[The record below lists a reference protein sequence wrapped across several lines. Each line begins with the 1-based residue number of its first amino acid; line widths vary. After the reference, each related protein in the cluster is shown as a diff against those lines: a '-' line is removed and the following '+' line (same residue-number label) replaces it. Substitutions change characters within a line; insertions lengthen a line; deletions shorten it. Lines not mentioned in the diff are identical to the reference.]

1 MLDSPTLSAFF
12 DANPWQLYVLL
23 GVLGLLVGSFLNVV
37 ILRLPEVMRREWTR
51 DCRALLELDTSDTP
65 ASTDDEHFSLA
76 FPGSHCPNCNA
87 AIQPWQN
94 IPVVS
99 WLLLRGRCASC
110 DIAIGLRYPLVELFT
125 AIATVTVGVYT
136 GWSIVLPAYLLLTWA
151 LVALAGI
158 DIDTQLL
165 PDDITLP
172 LLWAGLLFNLF
183 LGPIPIADAV
193 LGAAAGYLLLWSIYW
208 LFKLVTGKE
217 GMGFGDFKLL
227 AALGAWLGWQALPGI
242 ILLSSAVGAVLGLII
257 LALRGQGRSQPLPFG
272 PYLAAAGWISLLW
285 GHQISAL
292 FFHSV

>member
-12 DANPWQLYVLL
+12 DANPWQLYLLL

-65 ASTDDEHFSLA
+65 SSRRRAFLPGLPRLPLSKLQCGDQALA
-76 FPGSHCPNCNA
+76 EYSRSELA
-87 AIQPWQN
+87 APARA
-94 IPVVS
+94 
-99 WLLLRGRCASC
+99 LRLLRQ
-110 DIAIGLRYPLVELFT
+110 AIGLRYPLVELFT

-136 GWSIVLPAYLLLTWA
+136 GWSIALPAYLLLTWA

-172 LLWAGLLFNLF
+172 LLWGGLLFNLF
-183 LGPIPIADAV
+183 LGPVAIADAV
-193 LGAAAGYLLLWSIYW
+193 LGAAGGYLLLWSIYW